1 MSLQLMLLM
10 LLLLNIMMILMTLMM
25 NISMVM
31 NNTIGNE
38 QEKMRG
44 CKLFWNVLAIIV
56 QEKVIR

>member
-1 MSLQLMLLM
+1 MSLLLMLLM

-31 NNTIGNE
+31 NNTTGNE

-44 CKLFWNVLAIIV
+44 YKLCRNVLAIIV